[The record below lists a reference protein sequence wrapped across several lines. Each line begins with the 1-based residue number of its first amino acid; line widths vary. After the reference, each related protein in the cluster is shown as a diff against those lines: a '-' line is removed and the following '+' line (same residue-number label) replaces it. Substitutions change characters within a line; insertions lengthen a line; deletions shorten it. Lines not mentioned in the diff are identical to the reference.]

1 MKAVNARTLALLL
14 FVFFGLVGA
23 SRWYTVGRK
32 VEANAKATYAE
43 RSLQMA
49 LRQFGSAMPRRFL
62 EDNLAR
68 LERARGLDETS
79 VEVAV
84 SYAGYLFLLHRFEA
98 AERVYFEALAL
109 EERAE
114 IHANL
119 ARLYLQT
126 ERPAEAAESLRK
138 AMLID
143 PQLSE
148 QLQPMLDAAQREIEA
163 RTAAESGAD
172 QVGEFSGS
180 ASGSSAEPPP
190 GVLFSDDFES
200 GDVGRWSRVVQ
211 RS

>member
-1 MKAVNARTLALLL
+1 
-14 FVFFGLVGA
+14 
-23 SRWYTVGRK
+23 
-32 VEANAKATYAE
+32 
-43 RSLQMA
+43 MA

-126 ERPAEAAESLRK
+126 GRPAEAAESLRK

-148 QLQPMLDAAQREIEA
+148 QLQPMLDAAQREIEG
-163 RTAAESGAD
+163 RSAAESGAD
-172 QVGEFSGS
+172 QVGEFSGP

>member
-1 MKAVNARTLALLL
+1 MKTVNARTLALVL
-14 FVFFGLVGA
+14 FVFFSLVGA
-23 SRWYTVGRK
+23 SRWYVVGRK
-32 VEANAKATYAE
+32 VEANARSTYAE

-62 EDNLAR
+62 EDNLTR
-68 LERARGLDETS
+68 LERARGLDEAS

-84 SYAGYLFLLHRFEA
+84 GYAGYLFLLHRYEA

-126 ERPAEAAESLRK
+126 GRPAEAADSLKK

-148 QLQPMLDAAQREIEA
+148 QLQPMLDSALRELGARKGEA
-163 RTAAESGAD
+163 SGAN
-172 QVGEFSGS
+172 QVGDLSLP

-190 GVLFSDDFES
+190 GLLFSDDFES
-200 GDVGRWSRVVQ
+200 GDVGRWSRVVR